1 MHLSHDHCSALR
13 EHMGMDCLVSL
24 MRSVLLIALML
35 DCRGR
40 RESEKGS
47 ERLEGSEGESA
58 EGMRPQ
64 GARLGLGQGFRNAPL
79 EIPVKARAGLEEC
92 SS

>member
-1 MHLSHDHCSALR
+1 
-13 EHMGMDCLVSL
+13 MDCLVSL

-47 ERLEGSEGESA
+47 ERLEGRWGERERVLKECVPREPDLGWGRASGMLPWRSE
-58 EGMRPQ
+58 
-64 GARLGLGQGFRNAPL
+64 
-79 EIPVKARAGLEEC
+79 
-92 SS
+92 

>member
-1 MHLSHDHCSALR
+1 
-13 EHMGMDCLVSL
+13 MDRLVSL

-47 ERLEGSEGESA
+47 ERVVGEMVVVVGGSAG
-58 EGMRPQ
+58 GMRPR

-79 EIPVKARAGLEEC
+79 EIGVKARAGLEEC

>member
-1 MHLSHDHCSALR
+1 
-13 EHMGMDCLVSL
+13 MDRLVSL

-47 ERLEGSEGESA
+47 EGLEGRWGRKGESA

-79 EIPVKARAGLEEC
+79 EIRVKARAGLEEC
-92 SS
+92 FS